1 MVPFGD
7 MLARRLA
14 EQGMSQAE
22 FARRA
27 QVPRSVI
34 SEVIHGR
41 RKPPRVRAKRWADIL
56 GIAPGDRL
64 AWERH
69 LALARADACLTRWID
84 ELHAAASQRTPD
96 AKR

>member
-1 MVPFGD
+1 MVSFGD

-41 RKPPRVRAKRWADIL
+41 RKPPRARAKRWAEIL
-56 GIAPGDRL
+56 EIAPNDRM

-69 LALARADACLTRWID
+69 MALARADACLARWID
-84 ELHAAASQRTPD
+84 ELQAAASLRSPD
-96 AKR
+96 QKR